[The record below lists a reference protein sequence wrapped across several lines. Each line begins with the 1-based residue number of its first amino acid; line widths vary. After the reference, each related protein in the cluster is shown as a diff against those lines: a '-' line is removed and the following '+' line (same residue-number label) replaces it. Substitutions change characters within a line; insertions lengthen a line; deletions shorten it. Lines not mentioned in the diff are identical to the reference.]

1 MPMIYEGV
9 EAVKK
14 YLTFFKIRF
23 SMGLQ
28 YRIAALAGIATQF
41 VWGFMQI
48 MIYKAFWEAD
58 ANAFPM
64 TFQATAS
71 YVWLQQAFLA
81 FFAAWMIE
89 NEIFDTIINGNISY
103 ELCRPIKIYNM
114 WFARSLANRMS
125 RAVLRCFPILLVAFF
140 LPEPYGITAPASS
153 WHFVLFLC
161 TLFLGLF
168 VTVAFCMLVYSLT
181 FFTISPHGLRIVF
194 TCSVEFFSGGVIPI
208 PFFPERIQT
217 IIELLPFAAMQNV
230 ALRIYSGSM
239 TNAEMIK
246 TLFLQIFWL
255 FALVFIGNSL
265 CKYAEKKVTVQ
276 GG

>member
-1 MPMIYEGV
+1 
-9 EAVKK
+9 
-14 YLTFFKIRF
+14 
-23 SMGLQ
+23 
-28 YRIAALAGIATQF
+28 
-41 VWGFMQI
+41 
-48 MIYKAFWEAD
+48 
-58 ANAFPM
+58 
-64 TFQATAS
+64 
-71 YVWLQQAFLA
+71 
-81 FFAAWMIE
+81 
-89 NEIFDTIINGNISY
+89 
-103 ELCRPIKIYNM
+103 M

-140 LPEPYGITAPASS
+140 LPEPYGITAPASA

-246 TLFLQIFWL
+246 IIFLQIFWL